1 MKNICFYDVDTQ
13 HDFMDEKGALYV
25 PGAEE
30 IRPKL
35 HALTRYA
42 LDLPYDYT
50 DPESGRRYRHTVPHY
65 EIDLYPILGSV
76 DRHYEGDAE
85 LKIFPKHCMDGTEG
99 QKKIPE
105 TSIVAQT
112 WCGNAVT
119 PPCMEDAYIEN
130 RAHLPQ
136 ELKNAMSHS
145 AVYFEKQEVSV
156 FSNANANLL
165 TRFDA
170 AVVYGVA
177 TEYCVKAAVLGMRQR
192 GIDVLVVEDAI
203 KGITPDGEKAAV
215 EEMKNAGAKF
225 IKTKDVLEGKVE
237 EMLREMWGEQI

>member
-1 MKNICFYDVDTQ
+1 MENICFYDVDTQ
-13 HDFMDEKGALYV
+13 KDFMDAKGALYV

-30 IRPKL
+30 IKPRLEVMKR
-35 HALTRYA
+35 HALA
-42 LDLPYDYT
+42 LPYDYT
-50 DPESGRRYRHTVPHY
+50 DPESGRRYCGVDCSY
-65 EIDLYPILGSV
+65 GISQYPMLGSV
-76 DRHYEGDAE
+76 DRHFEGDAE
-85 LKIFPKHCMDGTEG
+85 LKGANGFPKHCMNATEG

-105 TSIVAQT
+105 TTCGGTVAF
-112 WCGNAVT
+112 
-119 PPCMEDAYIEN
+119 IEN
-130 RAHLPQ
+130 KAYSAS
-136 ELKNAMSHS
+136 ELKAKMSAS

-165 TRFDA
+165 KRFDA

-192 GIDVLVVEDAI
+192 GLDVLVVEDAI
-203 KGITPDGEKAAV
+203 KGITPEGEKAAI

-237 EMLREMWGEQI
+237 EMLREMWR

>member
-13 HDFMDEKGALYV
+13 KDFMDANGALYV
-25 PGAEE
+25 PGAEGIKANLAE
-30 IRPKL
+30 
-35 HALTRYA
+35 LTRYA
-42 LDLPYDYT
+42 L
-50 DPESGRRYRHTVPHY
+50 RR
-65 EIDLYPILGSV
+65 EIQVMGSV

-85 LKIFPKHCMDGTEG
+85 LKGPNGFPKHCMDGTDG

-105 TSIVAQT
+105 TPVITHYPSMYD
-112 WCGNAVT
+112 
-119 PPCMEDAYIEN
+119 PSLDLLREAYIEN
-130 RAHLPQ
+130 KAYSAS
-136 ELKNAMSHS
+136 ELKAKMSVF
-145 AVYFEKQEVSV
+145 AVYFEKQDINV

-170 AVVYGVA
+170 SVVYGVA

-203 KGITPDGEKAAV
+203 KGINPKGEFYAI
-215 EEMKNAGAKF
+215 EEMKAAGAKF

-237 EMLREMWGEQI
+237 EMLREMWR